1 MGTKIAELKPTETAR
16 GAEDCIPALEA
27 ANKALEEANRVLSDQ
42 VKELSIKVQVL
53 QDAYSDSE
61 QMCMSMRVIATQ
73 RGMEIKHLNDALAK
87 RPAE

>member
-1 MGTKIAELKPTETAR
+1 MGTKIAELKPTETAK
-16 GAEDCIPALEA
+16 GAEDRIPALEA
-27 ANKALEEANRVLSDQ
+27 ANKALSDQ

-61 QMCMSMRVIATQ
+61 QMCMNMRVIATQ
-73 RGMEIKHLNDALAK
+73 RGMEIQHLNDALAK